1 MCPVFE
7 KMKIE
12 NNTNSKWFVEDSE
25 NMFHQNYEFY
35 PNFCSGLQPSFS
47 KY

>member
-25 NMFHQNYEFY
+25 SMFLQNKEFF
-35 PNFCSGLQPSFS
+35 PDFCSGLKPSLS
-47 KY
+47 KC